1 MQAERGEA
9 RCGVQEK
16 IAICDALVSV
26 SPKNTQMNS
35 PANSAPA
42 ARPAPNVPSARNSG
56 VPRERAQ
63 PHSSSAAI
71 TERSPAWKIGGIA
84 AFVLLIATC

>member
-1 MQAERGEA
+1 MKQGAVYR
-9 RCGVQEK
+9 K

-42 ARPAPNVPSARNSG
+42 ARPAPNVPSAWNSG

-63 PHSSSAAI
+63 PHSSTAAI
-71 TERSPAWKIGGIA
+71 TERSPAWNIGAIA